1 MKYILKFNDFLF
13 EHNEINNGNVVLI
26 LSNDFKD
33 GFKRIYMSTIKKI
46 RFDHNS
52 NTEKVELNHQFY
64 ILKTYHDG
72 TIMPETIAP
81 LSENDMMRLFNMKSN
96 ILYLND
102 NKTPLWH
109 SSIQLTKKEF
119 FNTCQELLKK
129 LTIQYNIIYPKTT
142 YNKKP
147 LLENYQ
153 LVDKIYFKT
162 NIIPENIKDIILSI
176 TNGNNYTKALC
187 DAYLMFKDA
196 YRIGA
201 YSIRENNYYG
211 IFKMIY
217 ELITNYNKNVFPI
230 KDYDVKDLTKLE
242 NLEVLIK
249 RNKIIEDLNSLPSVA
264 KRNLKTD
271 IKKERDYSEMD
282 SYLHYLNF
290 FISEFSYI
298 EGKSEYI
305 KNILIK
311 KIFKNNNTLDDLL
324 QFMEDKQ
331 NIIHNK
337 KYTLES
343 FKKMLYDKTDVV
355 TLYDK
360 NNILVIQID
369 EPEDI
374 KIIGDI
380 SLWCFTYGKSEGDFY
395 EYSTNGMIYVII
407 DFNAN
412 QETDNYFMT
421 TLIKPLEYKSKWKTC
436 DYEDEK
442 NIGKLFDILNNQVDN
457 PIKYLSKLIS
467 FKECKRLFTFEN

>member
-33 GFKRIYMSTIKKI
+33 GFKRIYMSTVKKI

-142 YNKKP
+142 YNKKT

-153 LVDKIYFKT
+153 LADKIYFKT

-196 YRIGA
+196 
-201 YSIRENNYYG
+201 
-211 IFKMIY
+211 F
-217 ELITNYNKNVFPI
+217 T
-230 KDYDVKDLTKLE
+230 
-242 NLEVLIK
+242 
-249 RNKIIEDLNSLPSVA
+249 IIEQ
-264 KRNLKTD
+264 
-271 IKKERDYSEMD
+271 
-282 SYLHYLNF
+282 
-290 FISEFSYI
+290 
-298 EGKSEYI
+298 
-305 KNILIK
+305 
-311 KIFKNNNTLDDLL
+311 LL
-324 QFMEDKQ
+324 
-331 NIIHNK
+331 
-337 KYTLES
+337 
-343 FKKMLYDKTDVV
+343 
-355 TLYDK
+355 
-360 NNILVIQID
+360 
-369 EPEDI
+369 
-374 KIIGDI
+374 
-380 SLWCFTYGKSEGDFY
+380 
-395 EYSTNGMIYVII
+395 
-407 DFNAN
+407 
-412 QETDNYFMT
+412 
-421 TLIKPLEYKSKWKTC
+421 
-436 DYEDEK
+436 
-442 NIGKLFDILNNQVDN
+442 
-457 PIKYLSKLIS
+457 
-467 FKECKRLFTFEN
+467 